1 MYGGRVFSRHIINKI
16 NLLKADN
23 HKIKLSSSIKADIL
37 WWHNFMISFNGRSM
51 LLDKQPITSVFTDS
65 CNLRGGA
72 IYDGDWFYTRWQL
85 DWPQVADFHIN
96 AKEILA
102 IFLAV
107 CRWAP
112 AWSNMRIYIQTDN
125 VTSAATINR
134 CTSANPF
141 IMSWLR
147 TLFWLSDKFNFHV
160 TAKHIPGLI
169 NTVADDVLRIHE
181 NWPTFKSGALCYSVP
196 AVLSHD

>member
-1 MYGGRVFSRHIINKI
+1 
-16 NLLKADN
+16 
-23 HKIKLSSSIKADIL
+23 
-37 WWHNFMISFNGRSM
+37 MISFNGRSM
-51 LLDKQPITSVFTDS
+51 LPDKQPITSVFTDS
-65 CNLRGGA
+65 CNLGGGA
-72 IYDGDWFYTRWQL
+72 IYDGDWFYTNWQL

-112 AWSNMRIYIQTDN
+112 AWLNKRIYIQTDN
-125 VTSAATINR
+125 TTSVATINQ

-141 IMSWLR
+141 IMSCLR
-147 TLFWLSDKFNFHV
+147 TLFWLSAKFNFHV

-169 NTVADDVLRIHE
+169 NTVADDISRIHE
-181 NWPTFKSGALCYSVP
+181 PGRHSKVVPYVIQSPLC
-196 AVLSHD
+196 SHMTKASFSFLFGRCQG